1 MENNGYQPLAVP
13 YPNDSRSSLYQ
24 HSGSRGEIYPV
35 QDHSAEHLIPRRNP
49 ARQDSSQHR
58 QSDFSIPRKPIGSSS
73 ALPSSEDSNEKGP
86 YDHVDT
92 VGTRRKNQKGGQFEF
107 LGIWWLELLCCV
119 LFVGA
124 LVAVIVTIRPYEG
137 RPLPQWPYHLTINT
151 LISVYIVILK
161 AAMLLVAAE
170 GLSQLKWTWF
180 GQYRPLKDLK
190 SFDDASRGPWGS
202 LTLMWRLRGPQFVS
216 RCGAFITVAA
226 LIIDPFAQQV
236 ISTYDCDIPVESGRA
251 TIPRTN
257 NFSERGKHIGAAI
270 GTVSLEMQ
278 RSINAGIFNPG
289 GNVAFNCPTGNCTF
303 PSEYH
308 TVAYCSECNDTT
320 NRLVINA
327 ETSASNMSSWTISLN
342 DDDAATM
349 SNLSVVMNS
358 SSSTLQYLAMKST
371 MSGNTD
377 IVAGYLSINQS
388 SVCADTCPSIAEE
401 NTEQCNANWNDIV
414 WGCAALTGQGSG
426 SLNSSQGVGAASCS
440 LFPCV
445 RTYTA
450 EVRDGEFKETLR
462 SVAKEWNYVRN
473 SIDLSAM
480 VNVKCLNAQDR
491 RSLID
496 AGYEIEGKSWVPYNI
511 TVDGVSGNYSTGS
524 DVESSNGTVSRECIY
539 QHGATAAHSIGYFLA
554 SFLNGTITPGL
565 YSYDFTGSAQL
576 QALYNEANLTFN
588 RIDETWSNLSDS
600 ITTYMRQHGGVNLSA
615 PARGEALRLQT
626 CVHIRWPF
634 LAYPAALV
642 LLAIIFFIS
651 MIIET
656 RGAETSR
663 HDWKSSP
670 LALLFHGLDR
680 DSIMNRDEIAESVRA
695 REMSKIAEHTPV
707 RLSQTEHG
715 WQFVRN

>member
-1 MENNGYQPLAVP
+1 MKDHVSRPLVPLSHSHNPRSNSYQDESELR
-13 YPNDSRSSLYQ
+13 DDT
-24 HSGSRGEIYPV
+24 YPV
-35 QDHSAEHLIPRRNP
+35 QDHSVEHLIPHQNP
-49 ARQDSSQHR
+49 SRQESSQYR
-58 QSDFSIPRKPIGSSS
+58 NSNFSIRRKPIAPSS
-73 ALPSSEDSNEKGP
+73 ALASSEDEKE
-86 YDHVDT
+86 
-92 VGTRRKNQKGGQFEF
+92 RRWLNQNGGRFEF
-107 LGIWWLELLCCV
+107 FRIWWLELLCCV
-119 LFVGA
+119 LFVGSLA
-124 LVAVIVTIRPYEG
+124 AVVITIYPYEG
-137 RPLPQWPYHLTINT
+137 RPLPQWPYRLTINS

-180 GQYRPLKDLK
+180 GQHHPLTDLL
-190 SFDDASRGPWGS
+190 SFDNASRGPWGS
-202 LTLMWRLRGPQFVS
+202 LTLIWRLRGRQFVS

-236 ISTYDCDIPVESGRA
+236 ISTYDCMLVDKSGRA
-251 TIPRTN
+251 TLPCTN

-303 PSEYH
+303 LSEYH

-320 NRLVINA
+320 NRLLVDAKSSSFNT
-327 ETSASNMSSWTISLN
+327 TSWNVGLN
-342 DDDAATM
+342 DTGGATR
-349 SNLSVVMNS
+349 SNISVVMNP
-358 SSSTLQYLAMKST
+358 STSLSQYLVMKST

-388 SVCADTCPSIAEE
+388 RVCADTCPSTTKQNID
-401 NTEQCNANWNDIV
+401 QCNAKRKDIG

-426 SLNSSQGVGAASCS
+426 SSNSSSSIGAASCS

-445 RTYTA
+445 RTYSA
-450 EVRDGEFKETLR
+450 EVRDGAFKETLR
-462 SVAKEWNYVRN
+462 SVAKEWNYARD

-491 RSLID
+491 KSLVD
-496 AGYEIEGKSWVPYNI
+496 AGYEVEGKSWIPYNI
-511 TVDGVSGNYSTGS
+511 TVDGVTGKYSTGS
-524 DVESSNGTVSRECIY
+524 DVESSNGTVSRRCIY
-539 QHGATAAHSIGYFLA
+539 QFAATARHSIGYFLA
-554 SFLNGTITPGL
+554 GFLNGTITPGS
-565 YSYDFTGSAQL
+565 YSYEFRGSAQL
-576 QALYNEANLTFN
+576 QALYNEANLTFD
-588 RIDETWSNLSDS
+588 RIDETWRNLSDS
-600 ITTYMRQHGGVNLSA
+600 ITTYIRHHGGANLSA
-615 PARGEALRLQT
+615 LVVGEPFRLQT
-626 CVHIRWPF
+626 CVHIQWPF

-656 RGAETSR
+656 RGTETSR

-680 DSIMNRDEIAESVRA
+680 DAIINRDEMAESVRA
-695 REMSKIAEHTPV
+695 SEMEKIAKQTPV
-707 RLSQTEHG
+707 RLSRTENG